1 MTILNQIS
9 LNTKLFSLKISNFME
24 NKHFWKSN
32 IVLYAVS
39 YTSKSTSMITFIY
52 YNMSKT

>member
-1 MTILNQIS
+1 
-9 LNTKLFSLKISNFME
+9 ME

-32 IVLYAVS
+32 IVLYAVL

-52 YNMSKT
+52 YICQKRNCRRSKKKQYLFLLCALF

>member
-1 MTILNQIS
+1 
-9 LNTKLFSLKISNFME
+9 ME
-24 NKHFWKSN
+24 NKHFRKSN

-39 YTSKSTSMITFIY
+39 YTSKSTSMITF

>member
-1 MTILNQIS
+1 
-9 LNTKLFSLKISNFME
+9 ME

>member
-1 MTILNQIS
+1 
-9 LNTKLFSLKISNFME
+9 ME

-32 IVLYAVS
+32 IVLYAVL
-39 YTSKSTSMITFIY
+39 YTSKSTSIITFIY